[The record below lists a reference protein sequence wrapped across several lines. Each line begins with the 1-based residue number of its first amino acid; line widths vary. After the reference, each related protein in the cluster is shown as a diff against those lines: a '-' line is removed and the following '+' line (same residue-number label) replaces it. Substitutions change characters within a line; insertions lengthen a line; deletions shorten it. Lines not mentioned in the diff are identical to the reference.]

1 LSSSDNLTSNNQKT
15 EHVQTQTNI
24 NTKVALINNNTH
36 TKTYTN
42 TKDRVWFSHIYNI
55 QSGNEAGQFLQP
67 RSPHG
72 FRLAIE
78 CTQYA
83 VVFIR
88 IHPSMMSFKKPINQ
102 SQQTDQ
108 SLFVLTAIVLGVPG
122 LASFIEAKDDGSGG
136 GDNWSY
142 KSRKVPVKSSP
153 PTNQHPTVYRPD
165 AIPVA
170 QPTVSEH

>member
-1 LSSSDNLTSNNQKT
+1 MVNTLWPGLCGNDPLATVRLPHRKHLSSSDNLTSNNQKT

-88 IHPSMMSFKKPINQ
+88 IHPSVFQ
-102 SQQTDQ
+102 
-108 SLFVLTAIVLGVPG
+108 
-122 LASFIEAKDDGSGG
+122 E
-136 GDNWSY
+136 
-142 KSRKVPVKSSP
+142 
-153 PTNQHPTVYRPD
+153 TN
-165 AIPVA
+165 
-170 QPTVSEH
+170 